1 MAIDLVVELAT
12 GGRSSRWILSFP
24 AIEVSLLVIFMVG
37 RITQASAKELEVV
50 ATLRDQTTVENVIA
64 LNDDYYLYRRTYS
77 IKRNNR
83 LFSFLFS
90 SRRKISWGEP
100 GHPEC

>member
-50 ATLRDQTTVENVIA
+50 ATLRDQTTVENAIA
-64 LNDDYYLYRRTYS
+64 LNDYYLYPRTNS
-77 IKRNNR
+77 IK
-83 LFSFLFS
+83 
-90 SRRKISWGEP
+90 
-100 GHPEC
+100 

>member
-24 AIEVSLLVIFMVG
+24 AIEVSFLLIFMVG

-50 ATLRDQTTVENVIA
+50 AN
-64 LNDDYYLYRRTYS
+64 
-77 IKRNNR
+77 IKRPNN
-83 LFSFLFS
+83 S
-90 SRRKISWGEP
+90 
-100 GHPEC
+100 